1 MRPVIGIMTHPAKSE
16 RNGGL
21 IEFVGDHYLKSI
33 EKAGGIP
40 LVFPIFD
47 DEEALERYVDMCDGF
62 IVPGGIDVNP
72 LSYGENPH
80 PLLQKNSLVYDDYEI
95 HLIREIFNTSKPVL
109 GICRGIQIINVAMG
123 GTLYQDVSLAGND
136 IIKHYQQEESFYP
149 SHRVAIEEDSI
160 LHNLFGD
167 ELYTNSFHHQSLKDV
182 AVGLKVTARAE
193 DGIIEAVEGTD
204 GPFLLAVQW
213 HPECFVER
221 DDNVMLRIFETL
233 VEAC

>member
-16 RNGGL
+16 RSGGL

-40 LVFPIFD
+40 LVLPIFD

-80 PLLQKNSLVYDDYEI
+80 PLLESNSIVYDDYEI

-123 GTLYQDVSLAGND
+123 GTLYQDVSLASDG
-136 IIKHYQQEESFYP
+136 IFRHYQKEESHHP
-149 SHRVAIEEDSI
+149 SHRVSIEEDSI
-160 LHNLFGD
+160 LHNLFGS

-204 GPFLLAVQW
+204 GPFLLALQW
-213 HPECFVER
+213 HPECFVTRE
-221 DDNVMLRIFETL
+221 DNVMLRIFEAL